1 MQRIQRIARSPSK
14 IRERSARP
22 SVTAAPSRSLPA
34 RFWWTLKDYLKR
46 IWDNAGD
53 DNIFFLAGAISF
65 NLLLASVPFV
75 LLLLSGL
82 GYLLHQSA
90 VESTASLWAFIDQ
103 LLPPHA
109 PGTETPIHKLIN
121 DVINARGSVGLYGL
135 IGFVW
140 FSTRLFGTLR
150 TVLGEVFDIEEG
162 RSIVGGKLFDIK
174 LTIFST
180 ILFAAYTF
188 INAYLKLATSRGIEV
203 IQRLGLQPDV
213 MGRLD
218 YWSGTLIASGFIL
231 LMFFALYKFIPNR
244 RIRWQSAMIA
254 AVVASVLFEL
264 AKNLFT
270 TYVGKFNP
278 GSLYTGT
285 LYALAIVVAWVY
297 YSSVIFILGGEV
309 GRIYELRRVRQLQR
323 ATLED

>member
-1 MQRIQRIARSPSK
+1 MQKIQRIARSPSR
-14 IRERSARP
+14 IRERVARRPARP
-22 SVTAAPSRSLPA
+22 VSSRSLPA

-65 NLLLASVPFV
+65 NFLLASVPFV

-82 GYLLHQSA
+82 GYILNQSA

-121 DVINARGSVGLYGL
+121 DVINARGAVGLYGL

-162 RSIVGGKLFDIK
+162 RSIIGGKLFDIK

-180 ILFAAYTF
+180 ILFAAYTA
-188 INAYLKLATSRGIEV
+188 INAYLKLATSRGIAIV
-203 IQRLGLQPDV
+203 QRIGLQPEV

-218 YWSGTLIASGFIL
+218 YWFGIIVATFFIV

-254 AVVASVLFEL
+254 ALVTSALFEL

-270 TYVGKFNP
+270 AYVGKFNP

-297 YSSVIFILGGEV
+297 YSAVIFILGGEV
-309 GRIYELRRVRQLQR
+309 GRIYELRRVRGLQR
-323 ATLED
+323 AILED

>member
-1 MQRIQRIARSPSK
+1 MARRPVSPVS
-14 IRERSARP
+14 
-22 SVTAAPSRSLPA
+22 SRSLPA

-65 NLLLASVPFV
+65 NFLLASVPFV

-82 GYLLHQSA
+82 GYILNQSA

-121 DVINARGSVGLYGL
+121 DVINARGAVGLYGL

-162 RSIVGGKLFDIK
+162 RSIIGGKLFDIK

-180 ILFAAYTF
+180 ILFAAYTA
-188 INAYLKLATSRGIEV
+188 INAYLKLATSRGIAIV
-203 IQRLGLQPDV
+203 QRFGLQPEV

-218 YWSGTLIASGFIL
+218 YWFGIVVATLFIV

-254 AVVASVLFEL
+254 ALVTSVLFEL

-270 TYVGKFNP
+270 AYVGKFNP

-297 YSSVIFILGGEV
+297 YSAVIFILGGEV
-309 GRIYELRRVRQLQR
+309 GRIYELRRVRGLQR
-323 ATLED
+323 AILED

>member
-1 MQRIQRIARSPSK
+1 MQKAEPRALSPSSL
-14 IRERSARP
+14 RERVTRRASSAAASRP
-22 SVTAAPSRSLPA
+22 LLA
-34 RFWWTLKDYLKR
+34 RFWWTLKDYIAR
-46 IWDNAGD
+46 IWANAGD
-53 DNIFFLAGAISF
+53 DNIFFLAGAIAF
-65 NLLLASVPFV
+65 NFLLASVPFV

-82 GYLLHQSA
+82 GYILHQSA

-109 PGTETPIHKLIN
+109 PGTETPIHKLLS
-121 DVINARGSVGLYGL
+121 DVINSRGSVGLFGL

-162 RSIVGGKLFDIK
+162 RSIIGGKLFDIK

-188 INAYLKLATSRGIEV
+188 INAYLKLATTRGMEIVE
-203 IQRLGLQPDV
+203 RLGIHAEV

-218 YWSGTLIASGFIL
+218 FWLGTLIASAFIV
-231 LMFFALYKFIPNR
+231 LMFFSLYKFIPNR
-244 RIRWQSAMIA
+244 RIRWQSAMLA
-254 AVVASVLFEL
+254 AIVTSILFEL

-285 LYALAIVVAWVY
+285 LYALAIIVAWVY
-297 YSSVIFILGGEV
+297 YSAVIFILGGEV
-309 GRIYELRRVRQLQR
+309 GRVYELRRVRRMQR

>member
-1 MQRIQRIARSPSK
+1 MQRIQRIARSPSR
-14 IRERSARP
+14 IRERVARRTSAAT
-22 SVTAAPSRSLPA
+22 SSRSLPA
-34 RFWWTLKDYLKR
+34 RFWWTFKDYLKR

-53 DNIFFLAGAISF
+53 DNIFFLAGAIAF
-65 NLLLASVPFV
+65 NFLLASVPFV

-82 GYLLHQSA
+82 GYILHQSA

-109 PGTETPIHKLIN
+109 PGTETPVHKIIN
-121 DVINARGSVGLYGL
+121 DVINARSSVGLFGL

-162 RSIVGGKLFDIK
+162 RSIIGGKLFDIK

-188 INAYLKLATSRGIEV
+188 INAYLKLATSRGMEIV
-203 IQRLGLQPDV
+203 QRVGIHPEV

-218 YWSGTLIASGFIL
+218 FWAGTLIAIFFIV

-244 RIRWQSAMIA
+244 RIRWQSAMLA
-254 AVVASVLFEL
+254 AIVTSVLFEV

-270 TYVGKFNP
+270 SYVGKFNP

-297 YSSVIFILGGEV
+297 YSAVIFILGGEV
-309 GRIYELRRVRQLQR
+309 GRIYELRRVRRLQR

>member
-1 MQRIQRIARSPSK
+1 MQRILRIARSSSR
-14 IRERSARP
+14 IRERVARRTSAATSP
-22 SVTAAPSRSLPA
+22 RSLPA

-53 DNIFFLAGAISF
+53 DNIFFLAGAIAF
-65 NLLLASVPFV
+65 NFLLASVPFV

-82 GYLLHQSA
+82 GYILHQSA

-109 PGTETPIHKLIN
+109 PGTETPVHKIIN
-121 DVINARGSVGLYGL
+121 DVINARSSVGLFGL

-162 RSIVGGKLFDIK
+162 RSIIGGKLFDIK

-188 INAYLKLATSRGIEV
+188 INAYLKLATSRGMEIV
-203 IQRLGLQPDV
+203 QRVGIHPEV

-218 YWSGTLIASGFIL
+218 FWSATLIALFFII

-244 RIRWQSAMIA
+244 RIRWQSAMLA
-254 AVVASVLFEL
+254 AIVTSILFEV

-297 YSSVIFILGGEV
+297 YSAVIFILGGEV
-309 GRIYELRRVRQLQR
+309 GRIYELRRVRRLQR

>member
-1 MQRIQRIARSPSK
+1 MQRIERIARSPSK

-109 PGTETPIHKLIN
+109 PGTETPIHKLIS

-254 AVVASVLFEL
+254 AIVASVLFEL

-270 TYVGKFNP
+270 TYVGRFNP
-278 GSLYTGT
+278 GSLYTGS

>member
-1 MQRIQRIARSPSK
+1 VARRPVSPVS
-14 IRERSARP
+14 
-22 SVTAAPSRSLPA
+22 SRSLPA

-65 NLLLASVPFV
+65 NFLLASVPFV

-82 GYLLHQSA
+82 GYILNQSA

-109 PGTETPIHKLIN
+109 PGTQTPIHKLIS
-121 DVINARGSVGLYGL
+121 DVINARGAVGLYGL

-162 RSIVGGKLFDIK
+162 RSIIGGKLFDIK

-180 ILFAAYTF
+180 ILFAAYTA
-188 INAYLKLATSRGIEV
+188 INAYLKLATSRGIAIV
-203 IQRLGLQPDV
+203 QRFGLQPEV

-218 YWSGTLIASGFIL
+218 YWFGIVVATLFIV

-254 AVVASVLFEL
+254 ALVTSVLFEL

-270 TYVGKFNP
+270 AYVGKFNP

-297 YSSVIFILGGEV
+297 YSAVIFILGGEV
-309 GRIYELRRVRQLQR
+309 GRIYELRRVRGLQR
-323 ATLED
+323 AILED

>member
-1 MQRIQRIARSPSK
+1 MQIIERIARSPSRL
-14 IRERSARP
+14 RERSARP
-22 SVTAAPSRSLPA
+22 SATAASSRSLPA

-121 DVINARGSVGLYGL
+121 DVINARSSVGLYGL
-135 IGFVW
+135 VGFVW

-174 LTIFST
+174 LTVFST

-203 IQRLGLQPDV
+203 VQRLGLQPEV

-218 YWSGTLIASGFIL
+218 FWSGTLFATVFIV

-244 RIRWQSAMIA
+244 RIRWQSAMLA
-254 AVVASVLFEL
+254 AIVTSVLFEL

>member
-1 MQRIQRIARSPSK
+1 MQRIQRIARSPSR
-14 IRERSARP
+14 IRERVARRP
-22 SVTAAPSRSLPA
+22 VSPVSSRSLPA

-65 NLLLASVPFV
+65 NFLLASVPFV

-82 GYLLHQSA
+82 GYILNQSA

-109 PGTETPIHKLIN
+109 PGTQTPIHKLIS
-121 DVINARGSVGLYGL
+121 DVINARGAVGLYGL

-162 RSIVGGKLFDIK
+162 RSIIGGKLFDIK

-180 ILFAAYTF
+180 ILFAAYTA
-188 INAYLKLATSRGIEV
+188 INAYLKLATSRGIAIV
-203 IQRLGLQPDV
+203 QRFGLQPEV

-218 YWSGTLIASGFIL
+218 YWFGIVVATLFIV

-254 AVVASVLFEL
+254 ALVTSVLFEL

-270 TYVGKFNP
+270 AYVGKFNP

-297 YSSVIFILGGEV
+297 YSAVIFILGGEV
-309 GRIYELRRVRQLQR
+309 GRIYELRRVRGLQR
-323 ATLED
+323 AILED

>member
-203 IQRLGLQPDV
+203 IERLGLQPDV

>member
-1 MQRIQRIARSPSK
+1 MARRPVSPVS
-14 IRERSARP
+14 
-22 SVTAAPSRSLPA
+22 SRSLPA

-65 NLLLASVPFV
+65 NFLLASVPFV

-82 GYLLHQSA
+82 GYILNQSA

-109 PGTETPIHKLIN
+109 PGTQTPIHKLIS
-121 DVINARGSVGLYGL
+121 DVINARGAVGLYGL

-162 RSIVGGKLFDIK
+162 RSIIGGKLFDIK

-180 ILFAAYTF
+180 ILFAAYTA
-188 INAYLKLATSRGIEV
+188 INAYLKLATSRGIAIV
-203 IQRLGLQPDV
+203 QRFGLQPEV

-218 YWSGTLIASGFIL
+218 YWFGIVVATLFIV

-254 AVVASVLFEL
+254 ALVTSVLFEL

-270 TYVGKFNP
+270 AYVGKFNP

-297 YSSVIFILGGEV
+297 YSAVIFILGGEV
-309 GRIYELRRVRQLQR
+309 GRIYELRRVRGLQR
-323 ATLED
+323 AILED